1 MANMTTNWVS
11 TERFEYA
18 DAARK
23 IADRHNNE
31 ENNAVFIKTV
41 DKENRCVKY
50 HRVKPN
56 YKPKDGEILHHGKI

>member
-1 MANMTTNWVS
+1 MKENWVS
-11 TERFEYA
+11 TEKNEYA
-18 DAARK
+18 DAAKK
-23 IADRHNNE
+23 ISERHNNE

-56 YKPKDGEILHHGKI
+56 YKPKEGEIMHYGRI